1 MGLAMKNL
9 EYLSNKGYLASPC
22 CAILDIGSQN
32 LYHAT
37 PEAIRAFVERHG
49 TISDQRAFDEE
60 ARRISY
66 FSWPRAGER
75 TSYISELLDLT
86 PFEYT
91 SYDVCPALKTEIFD
105 LNEEH
110 LPAHYREHF
119 DVVLNFG
126 TTEHIINQMN
136 SFRVM
141 HDALKVGGI
150 FFHQLPSV
158 GWVDHGYFCYHDC
171 FFDDLAKA
179 NDYEIVERWYTLAG
193 QASLAD
199 QDIRDVEQPEIP
211 RSGNCPQSLLTIP
224 SFNLNV
230 VLRKRVSRSF
240 AVGLELATSH
250 SAVSADVARLYAG
263 GSRVFAAD
271 GAASPQSSNDSRLRP
286 SVGAIPGRE
295 LALELGRRIGR
306 RLGIAADQTIES
318 DNVGCF
324 LVEPAAAG
332 SVAPVEQPA
341 IPVVEQVVAAADRV
355 TPAEPPDALPPSLA
369 ASLTSHVVVPDDE
382 SLDAMACVVK
392 ARALLEQSNV
402 PEAFGYLNRA
412 CAIVHQFPHALIELR
427 RIARL
432 YTESADVAWAN
443 GDPERATAMAVA
455 ALEAD
460 PRDIAA
466 RELLATIEKSR
477 PGPDTTRHCFV
488 FYDQERANQVHRE
501 AIRRCLEFTAIS
513 GVIGDVLEF
522 GVLAGWSARIFAE
535 TMRDYMVMGDLY
547 LYDSFAGLPD
557 YDSAVDR
564 DSYEIAGRNIWS
576 DKMKFPDDFVATLG
590 GSLEHH
596 IKDRLSTVIRAE
608 RIKTCR
614 GFYSESLKAP
624 IKAKAALVHID
635 CDLYQSTVEVLDS
648 LLRDDVF
655 QDGCVVM
662 FDDWNC
668 NKASPYFGERR
679 AFREFLERQ
688 NRFTASEFFTYGFNG
703 ASFILHERVARA

>member
-1 MGLAMKNL
+1 MGFAMKNL
-9 EYLSNKGYLASPC
+9 EYLSNKGYLTNPRS
-22 CAILDIGSQN
+22 AILDIGSQN

-49 TISDQRAFDEE
+49 AITDQHAFAEE
-60 ARRISY
+60 AKRISY

-141 HDALKVGGI
+141 HDAVKVGGI

-179 NDYEIVERWYTLAG
+179 NDYEIVECWYTLAG

-199 QDIRDVEQPEIP
+199 RDIRDVEQPELP
-211 RSGNCPQSLLTIP
+211 RSGNCPQGLLTIP

-230 VLRKRVSRSF
+230 IMRKRVSRSF

-263 GSRVFAAD
+263 GSRIFSAHEI
-271 GAASPQSSNDSRLRP
+271 ASQPFSDDSSLP
-286 SVGAIPGRE
+286 ASVRAISGRE

-306 RLGIAADQTIES
+306 RLGFSPEQTS
-318 DNVGCF
+318 NSGKVSC

-332 SVAPVEQPA
+332 SVAVAVEPA
-341 IPVVEQVVAAADRV
+341 IPLVEQVVAAPDRL
-355 TPAEPPDALPPSLA
+355 TPAEPPDSLPASLA
-369 ASLTSHVVVPDDE
+369 AGLTSHVMVPEEE

-402 PEAFGYLNRA
+402 SEAFGYLNRA
-412 CAIVHQFPHALIELR
+412 RAIVHQFPHALIELR

-432 YTESADVAWAN
+432 YKASADMAWAN

-466 RELLATIEKSR
+466 RELLAAIEKSR

-535 TMRDYMVMGDLY
+535 TMRDYMIMGDLH

-564 DSYEIAGRNIWS
+564 DSYEIAGRNIWA
-576 DKMKFPDDFVATLG
+576 DKMKFPDDFVDSLG
-590 GSLEHH
+590 GNLEQH
-596 IKDRLSTVIRAE
+596 IKAKLSGVLRAE

-614 GFYSESLKAP
+614 GFYSESLNAP
-624 IKAKAALVHID
+624 ITAKAALVHID
-635 CDLYQSTVEVLDS
+635 CDLYQSTVEVLDA
-648 LLRDDVF
+648 LLRDDVL
-655 QDGCVVM
+655 QDGCVLM

-668 NKASPYFGERR
+668 NKANPNFGERR
-679 AFREFLERQ
+679 AFREFLDKQSRYA
-688 NRFTASEFFTYGFNG
+688 ASQFFTYGFNG
-703 ASFILHERVARA
+703 AAFILHEEPAA

>member
-1 MGLAMKNL
+1 MKNL
-9 EYLSNKGYLASPC
+9 EYLSNMGYLANPRS
-22 CAILDIGSQN
+22 AILDIGSQN

-49 TISDQRAFDEE
+49 AIEDQHAFDEE
-60 ARRISY
+60 AKRISY
-66 FSWPRAGER
+66 FSWPRPGER

-171 FFDDLAKA
+171 FFVDLAKA
-179 NDYEIVERWYTLAG
+179 NEYEIVERWYTLAG
-193 QASLAD
+193 QASLVD

-211 RSGNCPQSLLTIP
+211 RSGNCPQGLLTIP

-230 VLRKRVSRSF
+230 ILRKRVSRSF

-263 GSRVFAAD
+263 GGRVFASD
-271 GAASPQSSNDSRLRP
+271 GATSPSAHSGSKLPP
-286 SVGAIPGRE
+286 SVSAIPGRE

-306 RLGIAADQTIES
+306 RLGISPDQTSES
-318 DNVGCF
+318 GKVNF
-324 LVEPAAAG
+324 LVEPAATG
-332 SVAPVEQPA
+332 PVTPAVKPA
-341 IPVVEQVVAAADRV
+341 ISAVTQAVAAPDRV
-355 TPAEPPDALPPSLA
+355 TPAEPPDALPASLA
-369 ASLTSHVVVPDDE
+369 ADLTSHVVVPNDGP
-382 SLDAMACVVK
+382 LDAMACVVK
-392 ARALLEQSNV
+392 ARALLEQSSV
-402 PEAFGYLNRA
+402 AEAFGYLNRA

-432 YTESADVAWAN
+432 YKTSAAVAWAN
-443 GDPERATAMAVA
+443 GDPERAAAMAVA

-460 PRDIAA
+460 PREGAA

-477 PGPDTTRHCFV
+477 PGPDITRHCFV

-535 TMRDYMVMGDLY
+535 TMRDYRVMGNLH

-576 DKMKFPDDFVATLG
+576 DKMKFSDDFIATLG

-596 IKDRLSTVIRAE
+596 IKERLATIIRAE

-614 GFYSESLKAP
+614 GFYSESLKTP
-624 IKAKAALVHID
+624 IKTKAALVHID
-635 CDLYQSTVEVLDS
+635 CDLYQSTVEVLDA
-648 LLRDDVF
+648 LLRDDVL

-668 NKASPYFGERR
+668 NKANPNFGERR
-679 AFREFLERQ
+679 AYREFMEKQSRY
-688 NRFTASEFFTYGFNG
+688 TASQFFTYGFNG
-703 ASFILHERVARA
+703 AAYILHEKLD